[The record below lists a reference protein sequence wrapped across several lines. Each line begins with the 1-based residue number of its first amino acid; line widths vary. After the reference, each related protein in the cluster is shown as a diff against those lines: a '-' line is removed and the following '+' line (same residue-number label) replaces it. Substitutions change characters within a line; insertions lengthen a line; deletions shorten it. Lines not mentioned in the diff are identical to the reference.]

1 MHIPNKKILSFL
13 LACSLFSAVPLGN
26 YSRAAETTETA
37 KDQSLDTTSAYQNLI
52 NTMKSATNSSLILL
66 MRSAPNQEGSFIET
80 SQGAMFQLTSGDYL
94 KNGWAKIKN
103 QIYYFDKNGY
113 RKTGWLAWQKKW
125 YYLKKDG
132 TLASNLWVTNGSQ
145 RWYVQEDGTRATGFV
160 KYKKYTY
167 YFNSFGS
174 MVKGLRVINGKIYF
188 FRENGTMA
196 TGWKCLS
203 KKVYYFTQDGSAA
216 TGWTEING
224 SWYYFFVNGV
234 RVANRSIDGNYLGPN
249 GKRVAE
255 KQIESRHKIFCGDSR
270 TMQLKKAVG
279 SSETSYVY
287 KYGRGYN
294 WFVNEGILELK
305 KLLLVYP
312 QSDVN

>member
-37 KDQSLDTTSAYQNLI
+37 KDQSLDITSAYQKLI

-113 RKTGWLAWQKKW
+113 LKTGWLAWQKKW

-196 TGWKCLS
+196 TGWKCL
-203 KKVYYFTQDGSAA
+203 
-216 TGWTEING
+216 
-224 SWYYFFVNGV
+224 
-234 RVANRSIDGNYLGPN
+234 
-249 GKRVAE
+249 
-255 KQIESRHKIFCGDSR
+255 
-270 TMQLKKAVG
+270 
-279 SSETSYVY
+279 
-287 KYGRGYN
+287 
-294 WFVNEGILELK
+294 
-305 KLLLVYP
+305 
-312 QSDVN
+312 